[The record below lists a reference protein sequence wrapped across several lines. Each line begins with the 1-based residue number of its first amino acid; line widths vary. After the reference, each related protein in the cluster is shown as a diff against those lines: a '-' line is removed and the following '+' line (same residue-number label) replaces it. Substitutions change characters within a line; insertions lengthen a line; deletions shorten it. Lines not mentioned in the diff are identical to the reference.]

1 MMRRSAGFD
10 ADKARRQLLK
20 EWYNVPALE
29 LTANDYITCRVN
41 SVDLKNRLRDIE
53 TDCRDRLHVWLLR
66 IVGVSTAP
74 TSMAL
79 PCRWRSRPQHQKRTF
94 ALQQIYS
101 ITSSAK
107 ASSFGGISSPKAFAA
122 LRLTTNSNLVGCI
135 TGRSAGMMPPTILP
149 T

>member
-20 EWYNVPALE
+20 EWYNVSALK

-66 IVGVSTAP
+66 IVGASTAP

-79 PCRWRSRPQHQKRTF
+79 PCRWRSRPQHQKRTH
-94 ALQQIYS
+94 ALQQKAPLFDP
-101 ITSSAK
+101 SSAS
-107 ASSFGGISSPKAFAA
+107 ATPREPRFAIA
-122 LRLTTNSNLVGCI
+122 RRSTSNEPL
-135 TGRSAGMMPPTILP
+135 
-149 T
+149 

>member
-66 IVGVSTAP
+66 IVGASTAP

-79 PCRWRSRPQHQKRTF
+79 PCRWRSRPQHQKRRNAPQQNGRALALFGRLVRVAERPAIF
-94 ALQQIYS
+94 A
-101 ITSSAK
+101 
-107 ASSFGGISSPKAFAA
+107 
-122 LRLTTNSNLVGCI
+122 
-135 TGRSAGMMPPTILP
+135 
-149 T
+149 